1 MDQGGATYDEV
12 KVFSPH
18 NSTMTLTLDLE
29 SWFKV
34 TEHTLNKGTLW
45 VKFEPDWAKGREDM
59 PQTSDLGWKD
69 G

>member
-1 MDQGGATYDEV
+1 
-12 KVFSPH
+12 
-18 NSTMTLTLDLE
+18 MTLTLDLE

-34 TEHTLNKGTLW
+34 TEHTLTKGTLR

>member
-1 MDQGGATYDEV
+1 MQNMM
-12 KVFSPH
+12 KSSFFSH
-18 NSTMTLTLDLE
+18 YSTMTLTLDLE

-45 VKFEPDWAKGREDM
+45 VKFEPDWAKGGEDM